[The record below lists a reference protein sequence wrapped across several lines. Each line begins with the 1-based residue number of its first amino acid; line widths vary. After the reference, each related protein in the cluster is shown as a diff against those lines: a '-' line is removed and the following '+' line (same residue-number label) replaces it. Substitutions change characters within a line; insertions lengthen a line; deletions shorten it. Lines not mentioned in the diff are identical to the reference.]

1 MMKSFE
7 ADEILNQAYRM
18 TATIVFVQIFS
29 VFLLVMLV
37 WGIPL
42 EEQQVT
48 NTVLNILWVSVLMVA
63 VAVVFLRRFFFSE
76 RRLLEKAK
84 DGAQAV
90 IRALKSN
97 TILLAA
103 LAELVGILG
112 FLIAILS
119 SNKMNVLRATAVS
132 LLLFLITFPR
142 KSRWQRII
150 HRVLDFQNYG
160 KSI

>member
-1 MMKSFE
+1 MKSFE
-7 ADEILNQAYRM
+7 GDEILNQAYRM

-48 NTVLNILWVSVLMVA
+48 NTVLNILWASVLMVA

-84 DGAQAV
+84 DGGAQAV

-119 SNKMNVLRATAVS
+119 SDKMNVLRATAVS

>member
-1 MMKSFE
+1 MKSFE